1 MRLFFLVTL
10 LVVLG
15 YICIPPKKNFLNQV
29 TSTLK
34 ARPEWE
40 TDLTSPL
47 SPLVDQI
54 LNQKFS
60 YLARG
65 TQSYAFI
72 SEDQKYVLKFI
83 KMNHVTPRR
92 ITEKLNRIKREKKET
107 KLQQMFGALHYAYHH
122 FKEETGIVFLHLN
135 CTPHWNKKVSLVGKD
150 GENIVLSLD
159 NSCFILQEKAE
170 LLYTCLGRLIEN
182 NQMEAAKERIRSFL
196 SLIQKRGSLG
206 LFDHD
211 KSISNNFGFLN
222 DRPIQLDVAGLYQA
236 PLDPQAEVARVG
248 LRIRN
253 RIEERFPQFLP
264 HYLEV
269 WHEFQ

>member
-1 MRLFFLVTL
+1 MRLFFLVAL

-15 YICIPPKKNFLNQV
+15 YVCIPPKKNFMNQV

-34 ARPEWE
+34 VRPEWE
-40 TDLTSPL
+40 TDVTSPH
-47 SPLVDQI
+47 VDQI
-54 LNQKFS
+54 LNQKFT

-92 ITEKLNRIKREKKET
+92 ITEKLNLVKRNKKET
-107 KLQQMFGALHYAYHH
+107 KLKEMFGALHYAYNH
-122 FKEETGIVFLHLN
+122 FKEETGLVFIHLN
-135 CTPHWNKKVSLVGKD
+135 RTPGWNKKVSLVGKE
-150 GENIVLSLD
+150 GENIVLSLN

-170 LLYTCLGRLIEN
+170 LLYTRLGRLIEN
-182 NQMEAAKERIRSFL
+182 NQMDDAKEKIRSFL
-196 SLIQKRGSLG
+196 TLIQKRGSQG

-211 KSISNNFGFLN
+211 KSISNNFGFIG
-222 DRPIQLDVAGLYQA
+222 DSPIQLDVAGLYLA
-236 PLDPQAEVARVG
+236 PLDAQAEVARVG
-248 LRIRN
+248 LRIKN

>member
-10 LVVLG
+10 LVVFG
-15 YICIPPKKNFLNQV
+15 YFCIPPKKNFLNQV

-40 TDLTSPL
+40 TDLSSPQ
-47 SPLVDQI
+47 VDQI

-65 TQSYAFI
+65 AQSYAFI

-92 ITEKLNRIKREKKET
+92 ISEKLSRAKILKKET
-107 KLQQMFGALHYAYHH
+107 KLKQMFGALHYVYHH
-122 FKEETGIVFLHLN
+122 FKEETGILFLHLN
-135 CTPHWNKKVSLVGKD
+135 PTPHWEKKVSLVGKD
-150 GENIVLSLD
+150 GKNIVLSLD

-170 LLYTCLGRLIEN
+170 LLYTHLGRLIEN
-182 NQMEAAKERIRSFL
+182 NQVEEAKERIRSFL
-196 SLIQKRGSLG
+196 SLIQKRGNQG

-211 KSISNNFGFLN
+211 KGIGNNFGFIN
-222 DRPIQLDVAGLYQA
+222 DRPIQIDVADLYNA
-236 PLDPQAEVARVG
+236 SLDAKAEVTRVG
-248 LRIRN
+248 LRVQN
-253 RIEERFPQFLP
+253 RVEENFPEFLP

>member
-1 MRLFFLVTL
+1 MRKFL
-10 LVVLG
+10 LVVLAAVLG
-15 YICIPPKKNFLNQV
+15 YVCIPEKKNFLNQV

-40 TDLTSPL
+40 TDLSST
-47 SPLVDQI
+47 LVDQI

-65 TQSYAFI
+65 AQSYAFI

-92 ITEKLNRIKREKKET
+92 ISEKFNRDKREKKAT

-122 FKEETGIVFLHLN
+122 FKDETGLVFLHLN
-135 CTPHWNKKVSLVGKD
+135 RTPGWNKKVSLVDKD
-150 GENIVLSLD
+150 GKNIALSLK

-170 LLYTCLGRLIEN
+170 LIYTRLGRLIEN
-182 NQMEAAKERIRSFL
+182 NQVEDAKETIRSFL
-196 SLIQKRGSLG
+196 TLIQKRGDRG

-211 KSISNNFGFLN
+211 HGISSNFGFIN
-222 DRPIQLDVAGLYQA
+222 DRPIQLDVADLYQA
-236 PLDPQAEVARVG
+236 ALDPKAEVERVG
-248 LRIRN
+248 LRMKNTIAD
-253 RIEERFPQFLP
+253 RFPPFLP
-264 HYLEV
+264 HFLEV
-269 WHEFQ
+269 WNEFQ